1 VCCAP
6 PTSAQDVADF
16 QKKRVVVLYS
26 MPLDFPATQMTEQGI
41 RQVFDSH
48 PGMQVQLFSEYLD
61 LSRFRGAGQR
71 HALADLLQ
79 QRYGNGRTD
88 LIICVDVPAATFMLD
103 HGESISPGIPLVMCS
118 LPEFFKPRVL
128 ESPLRDRVFGVV
140 EPEETLRRLVD
151 SAFALRPQTRHM
163 VLVAGVF
170 ANDEAR
176 SAPLRRLLHNKTY
189 RAELIDLSGL
199 PLEEVLDRCNKLPP
213 DSIIFFS
220 TFFMDPRDLNF
231 VPRDVVQ
238 LIGAHSTSPV
248 FGPYTSYMGS
258 GIVGG
263 PLISLERQGAKAAEL
278 AVRVLE
284 GRASRKNPFENGQ
297 DTTEILY
304 DWRQIERHGINRHL
318 LLGNSTILY
327 KEANLWDE
335 YRWYI
340 IGAIVLLVVQ
350 SLLILGLIVNLNR
363 RKRAEQALLA
373 SQEELQTLAGRLIHS
388 QEEELRRLSREFH
401 DDVTQRLAA
410 VAIEAGT
417 LEMQPNA
424 MEGRVRESIAKIR
437 EQLIGLAEDV
447 HAISRE
453 MHPAILKDL
462 GLQRALISL
471 CVHSSDRNEFHI
483 TPRFTDI
490 PEEIPPETALCLYRV
505 VQEALRNITK
515 HARARHV
522 DIRLTGADDR
532 LLLTIEDDGVGFDP
546 RCARRTPGLGL
557 ASMRERVQYVKGGFA
572 VHSEPGQGTVIDV
585 WVPCP
590 PQEAL

>member
-1 VCCAP
+1 
-6 PTSAQDVADF
+6 
-16 QKKRVVVLYS
+16 
-26 MPLDFPATQMTEQGI
+26 M
-41 RQVFDSH
+41 
-48 PGMQVQLFSEYLD
+48 
-61 LSRFRGAGQR
+61 
-71 HALADLLQ
+71 
-79 QRYGNGRTD
+79 
-88 LIICVDVPAATFMLD
+88 
-103 HGESISPGIPLVMCS
+103 
-118 LPEFFKPRVL
+118 
-128 ESPLRDRVFGVV
+128 
-140 EPEETLRRLVD
+140 
-151 SAFALRPQTRHM
+151 
-163 VLVAGVF
+163 
-170 ANDEAR
+170 
-176 SAPLRRLLHNKTY
+176 
-189 RAELIDLSGL
+189 
-199 PLEEVLDRCNKLPP
+199 
-213 DSIIFFS
+213 
-220 TFFMDPRDLNF
+220 
-231 VPRDVVQ
+231 
-238 LIGAHSTSPV
+238 
-248 FGPYTSYMGS
+248 
-258 GIVGG
+258 
-263 PLISLERQGAKAAEL
+263 
-278 AVRVLE
+278 
-284 GRASRKNPFENGQ
+284 
-297 DTTEILY
+297 
-304 DWRQIERHGINRHL
+304 
-318 LLGNSTILY
+318 
-327 KEANLWDE
+327 
-335 YRWYI
+335 
-340 IGAIVLLVVQ
+340 
-350 SLLILGLIVNLNR
+350 
-363 RKRAEQALLA
+363 LA